1 MTRLT
6 RSLGL
11 GPLALLTAC
20 ASQPS
25 GTLLVQQQE
34 DCPLRLTRDQVLV
47 LTLPS
52 DPTSGF
58 RWEVREGAVNVLRS
72 LGPEV
77 YAAGEDDEG
86 LVDGG
91 GHSTWRFKA
100 TEAGEGH
107 LMLISRR
114 PWETGVAPAD
124 MFDCR
129 VEVQP

>member
-1 MTRLT
+1 MKPITRALRLAPLT
-6 RSLGL
+6 L
-11 GPLALLTAC
+11 LAAC

-34 DCPLRLTRDQVLV
+34 DCPLQLARDQVLV

-52 DPTSGF
+52 DPTSGY
-58 RWEVREGAVNVLRS
+58 RWEMREGAANVLHS

-77 YAAGEDDEG
+77 YAAGDDDDG
-86 LVDGG
+86 LVGGG

-100 TEAGEGH
+100 AEAGEGH

-129 VEVQP
+129 VEVRP